1 MKVCFFN
8 IFIFLCLIILSNC
21 SESDIYYKHKSSDNN
36 LYFVLSTFRHGARHT
51 FFGTDYFGNRVPAKG
66 ALTAVGA
73 QQHLEIGKN
82 YRERYS
88 NFLNMS
94 FDPKQMYIR
103 SSDVE
108 RTVVSTLKELEGL
121 FGRVIGRN
129 YLHIIKNGIDFWNL
143 YYLNNTDRQ
152 QLDGYFNYCDKKK
165 RRLGNMSEVLPLLK
179 ECYGVKNAPDDWTL
193 CDSVF
198 TAYYEYKY
206 ANKTDN
212 RIGKCGSDKADKL
225 HDFCVRTYNSYRG
238 WNEKAA
244 YMFYKFFENVFRYM
258 TNAIEGKNEIKM
270 VMIGGHDTTVDKLMN
285 FFDGLHI
292 INRTHYP
299 HYACNIV
306 LELRKYND
314 DFYLEIYYNDIL
326 KYNQTLQ
333 DFVDTLDN
341 SKYSNMY
348 NFCGYPPGVKQ
359 EIKTTT
365 IETTIVKQIPTTQK
379 IENTIKEII
388 HPTTQLIVE
397 TPKKVEIP
405 TTQTIIETTKKLEIP
420 PTIKVEIEQTTK
432 KIELPPT
439 TQLVQETNKK
449 EEIPPTQKVEIK
461 DTTKKVEI
469 PPTTQLII
477 ETTKKVEIPP
487 TQKMEIKDT
496 IKVEH
501 ITPTEKI
508 EPTINN
514 EKIKDTPIPI
524 KETEKIENQET
535 QEVKEE
541 NKETQNNLE
550 PIVNLTDIVQTQEI
564 IHTNSTLKMKLKK
577 FFKQE
582 KDLNLYI
589 ILITIVATIIAIIF
603 FVILFIYLGKRKRK
617 FMKLSEENT
626 QNKSDK
632 YDNNINILSV
642 ENRK

>member
-1 MKVCFFN
+1 MKVGFFN
-8 IFIFLCLIILSNC
+8 IFTFLYLIILSN
-21 SESDIYYKHKSSDNN
+21 SSVSDIYYNHTSSDNN
-36 LYFVLSTFRHGARHT
+36 LYFVLSTFRHGARYT
-51 FFGTDYFGNRVPAKG
+51 FSWTDYFGNTVPAIG
-66 ALTAVGA
+66 ALTAYGA
-73 QQHLEIGKN
+73 QQHLEIGKK

-94 FDPKQMYIR
+94 FDPNQMYIR
-103 SSDVE
+103 SSDVN
-108 RTVVSTLKELEGL
+108 RTVISTLKELEGL
-121 FGRVIGRN
+121 FGKVIEKK
-129 YLHIIKNGIDFWNL
+129 YLHIIQNGQNFWNL

-152 QLDGYFNYCDKKK
+152 QLDDYFNYCSKKK
-165 RRLGNMSEVLPLLK
+165 RRLGNMSEVMPLLQ
-179 ECYGVKNAPDDWTL
+179 ECYGVKEAPDDYTL

-198 TAYYEYKY
+198 TSYYEYKY

-212 RIGKCGSDKADKL
+212 NIGKCGSDKAEIL
-225 HDFCVRTYNSYRG
+225 HDFCVRTYNTYRG
-238 WNEKAA
+238 WDEKAA
-244 YMFYKFFENVFRYM
+244 YMFYKFYENVFRYM
-258 TNAIEGKNEIKM
+258 TNAIEGKSEIKM
-270 VMIGGHDTTVDKLMN
+270 VMIGGHDNTVDKFMN
-285 FFDGLHI
+285 FLDGLNI

-314 DFYLEIYYNDIL
+314 DFYLEFYYNDIL

-341 SKYSNMY
+341 SKYSNLY
-348 NFCGYPPGVKQ
+348 NFCGYPQQ

-365 IETTIVKQIPTTQK
+365 IETTIVEQIPTTQK
-379 IENTIKEII
+379 VENTIKEII
-388 HPTTQLIVE
+388 PPTTQLIVE

-405 TTQTIIETTKKLEIP
+405 TTQTIVETTKKPEIP
-420 PTIKVEIEQTTK
+420 PTIKVEIEKTTVKQEIIQTQKIQETEK
-432 KIELPPT
+432 KMEIPPS
-439 TQLVQETNKK
+439 TQIIQETNKK

-461 DTTKKVEI
+461 DTIKKVEI

-477 ETTKKVEIPP
+477 ETTKKATIPP

-496 IKVEH
+496 IKEEEH
-501 ITPTEKI
+501 ITPTEKMQS
-508 EPTINN
+508 TINN
-514 EKIKDTPIPI
+514 EKITNAQIPN
-524 KETEKIENQET
+524 KETEKIEIPDT

-550 PIVNLTDIVQTQEI
+550 PTVN
-564 IHTNSTLKMKLKK
+564 

-589 ILITIVATIIAIIF
+589 ILIIASIVAIIF
-603 FVILFIYLGKRKRK
+603 FVILFIYLGRRKRR
-617 FMKLSEENT
+617 FMKLSEGNT

-632 YDNNINILSV
+632 YDNNLNVLSV